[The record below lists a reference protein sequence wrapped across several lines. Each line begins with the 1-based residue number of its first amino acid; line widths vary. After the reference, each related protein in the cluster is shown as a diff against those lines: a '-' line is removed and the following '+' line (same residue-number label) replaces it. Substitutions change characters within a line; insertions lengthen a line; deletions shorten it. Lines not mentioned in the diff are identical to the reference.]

1 MLFRI
6 RSKRIE
12 VRDDQMRVC
21 EGLTVVAVCTLL
33 PSSEGMIDDDMEPGF
48 SDQEFY
54 FTTLFEVVLYN
65 FEPFE

>member
-1 MLFRI
+1 
-6 RSKRIE
+6 
-12 VRDDQMRVC
+12 MRVC
-21 EGLTVVAVCTLL
+21 EGLAVVAVCTLL
-33 PSSEGMIDDDMEPGF
+33 PSSEGMIDDDMEAGF